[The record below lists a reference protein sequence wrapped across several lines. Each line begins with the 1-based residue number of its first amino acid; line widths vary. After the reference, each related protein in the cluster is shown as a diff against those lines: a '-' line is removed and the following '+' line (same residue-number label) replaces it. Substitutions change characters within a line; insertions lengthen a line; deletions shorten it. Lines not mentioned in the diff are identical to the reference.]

1 MTLPIRPHI
10 RVSVHRHDADRSAR
24 GEHRIATEVP
34 VALTYQG
41 MSHVVMMATPEDLD
55 DLGLGFSL
63 SEGII
68 RHADELYRIK
78 AVPADEGIV
87 LRMTIA
93 DEHFQAV
100 FDQHRHLPGRTGCG
114 LCGVETLQQALPE
127 LEPVADQSWQIEPE
141 TVYQAFEAL
150 HDLQPEKKATG
161 AVHAA
166 AWCDLN
172 GNIRLV
178 REDVGRH
185 NALDKLIGAMARRRI
200 NFGNGFCLITS
211 RCSYEMVQ
219 KAVRMGMTLLA
230 AISAPTSLAVDIAE
244 RHGLTL
250 AALVRD
256 QTFSVFTHSHR
267 VTEAARIEQVSA

>member
-1 MTLPIRPHI
+1 MTLPMRPHI
-10 RVSVHRHDADRSAR
+10 RVAVRRHDAGRSVR
-24 GEHRIATEVP
+24 GERMIATEVP

-41 MSHVVMMATPEDLD
+41 MSHVVMMATPEDLED
-55 DLGLGFSL
+55 FGLGFSL

-68 RHADELYRIK
+68 QRADELYRIS
-78 AVPADEGIV
+78 AVPGDQGIV
-87 LRMTIA
+87 LRITIA

-127 LEPVADQSWQIEPE
+127 LEPIAGKPWQLEPY
-141 TVYQAFEAL
+141 TLYQAFEAL
-150 HDLQPEKKATG
+150 HDRQPEKKATG

-166 AWCDLN
+166 AWCCRD
-172 GNIRLV
+172 GHIRLV

-185 NALDKLIGAMARRRI
+185 NALDKLIGAMARLRI
-200 NFGNGFCLITS
+200 DFGDGFCLITS

-219 KAVRMGMTLLA
+219 KAVRMGMPLLA
-230 AISAPTSLAVDIAE
+230 AISAPTSLAVDIAQ

-256 QTFSVFTHSHR
+256 QTFSVFTHPHR
-267 VTEAARIEQVSA
+267 MVEHSRVEQISA